1 MITLDARNL
10 TVTAGGRA
18 VLDDVS
24 VTVAQGEMVGLVGPN
39 GAGKSTLVKAILG
52 YHHLRAGQIHCAGR
66 DMMRS
71 AARDRARLIAYVPQ
85 APPEGFPV
93 SVFQTVLMGRTPHM
107 GTRPA
112 RRDLA
117 VTEWAIAQLQL
128 DNLAFRSM
136 DALSGGERQR
146 VMLARALAQE
156 TPLLVLDEPTSA
168 LDIGHQ
174 LFALRFLSDL
184 AATGRIGVLVA
195 IHDLSMAARFS
206 TRTVLMQQGRVLA
219 EGAGGA
225 ALTPATVRAAYGV
238 DAMVTELNGVPVVL
252 PLAAT

>member
-1 MITLDARNL
+1 MITLEATNL
-10 TVTAGGRA
+10 TVDAGGRT

-24 VTVAQGEMVGLVGPN
+24 VSVAQGEMVGLIGPN

-52 YHHLRAGQIHCAGR
+52 EHRLRAGQVRCAAR

-85 APPEGFPV
+85 VPPEGFPV

-112 RRDLA
+112 QRDLD
-117 VTEWAIAQLQL
+117 VTEWAISQLQL
-128 DNLAFRSM
+128 EGLAFRSM
-136 DALSGGERQR
+136 NALSGGERQR

-174 LFALRFLSDL
+174 LFALTFLSDL
-184 AATGRIGVLVA
+184 VATGRVGVLVA

-206 TRTVLMQQGRVLA
+206 TRSILMQHGRVIA
-219 EGAGGA
+219 EGHWSK
-225 ALTPATVRAAYGV
+225 ALTPDTVRAAYGV
-238 DAMVTELNGVPVVL
+238 DAMVTMLNGVPVVL
-252 PLAAT
+252 PLGVT